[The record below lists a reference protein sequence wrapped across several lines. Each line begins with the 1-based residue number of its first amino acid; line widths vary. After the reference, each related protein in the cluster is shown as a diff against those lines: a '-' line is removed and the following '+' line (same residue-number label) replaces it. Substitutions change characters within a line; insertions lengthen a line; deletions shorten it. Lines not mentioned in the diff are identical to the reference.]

1 MRTEDEFYRVAHRMV
16 KQPHTVT
23 DRELTQLRRSSRSS
37 STLLYEVCYEQ
48 WRRGLL
54 VTPKGCSMSDG
65 PCIGMGYWREEK
77 SRVSDYPKNQISSRL
92 F

>member
-1 MRTEDEFYRVAHRMV
+1 MRTENEFYQVAHRMV

-23 DRELTQLRRSSRSS
+23 DRELAQLRRSSRTG
-37 STLLYEVCYEQ
+37 STLLYEVCSEQ

-54 VTPKGCSMSDG
+54 VTPKGCSVSDG
-65 PCIGMGYWREEK
+65 PSIGMGYWREEK
-77 SRVSDYPKNQISSRL
+77 SRISDYPENQISPRL